1 MKKSLA
7 VLVLSLSS
15 LFAHA
20 DEALVARPEVR
31 EYLAATAREHGFDEA
46 ELVNL
51 FTRVEPKPNIL
62 AIFDRPS
69 TGRPWHA
76 FRADFVNTRRIN
88 AGVAFWREHEKDLAE
103 ISKAY
108 QVDPAVIVT
117 ILDVETLFGKNTG
130 SFRVLDVLTTA
141 AFDYPRRAEF
151 FRKELTEFLLL
162 ARGEKAD
169 PLSFKGSYAGAMGW
183 PQFMP
188 SSFRAFAVDW
198 NSDGHHDIW
207 NTPVDAMASV
217 ASYLALHGWQAG
229 GNSMVPVNVSG
240 NQIDDLISDK
250 FNLHYS
256 VAELMAKG
264 VTPLTELETTQ
275 PAVLYALEMSPGQ
288 MKYFLGFKNF
298 YTITRYNK
306 STLYATAVLEL
317 AEAIRTGYEAPPT
330 AAQPKPESTAKPK
343 PKAKAQPKASR
354 KIAKKPVAKK
364 PTAKKKHP

>member
-1 MKKSLA
+1 MKKTFAALA
-7 VLVLSLSS
+7 LSLTS

-31 EYLAATAREHGFDEA
+31 DYLTATAREHGFDEA

-51 FTRVEPKPNIL
+51 FTRVQPKPNIL

-69 TGRPWHA
+69 TGRPGHA
-76 FRADFVNTRRIN
+76 FRADFVNARRISTG
-88 AGVAFWREHEKDLAE
+88 AAFWREHEKELTD

-108 QVDPAVIVT
+108 QVDPAVIVA

-130 SFRVLDVLTTA
+130 SFRVLDVLATT
-141 AFDYPRRAEF
+141 AFDYPRRADF

-217 ASYLALHGWQAG
+217 ASYLALHGWQ
-229 GNSMVPVNVSG
+229 GNTDAMVPVNVSG
-240 NQIDDLISDK
+240 DQIDELIADK

-264 VTPLTELETTQ
+264 VAPLRELETTQ
-275 PAVLYALEMSPGQ
+275 PAVLYSLEVAPGQ
-288 MKYFLGFKNF
+288 MNYFLGFKNF
-298 YTITRYNK
+298 YAITRYNK

-317 AEAIRTGYEAPPT
+317 AEAIREAKDRPPVAAATKPAT
-330 AAQPKPESTAKPK
+330 AA
-343 PKAKAQPKASR
+343 KAKKTA
-354 KIAKKPVAKK
+354 AKQVVGKK
-364 PTAKKKHP
+364 PTAKKKTRPKKI

>member
-1 MKKSLA
+1 LKKTFAALA
-7 VLVLSLSS
+7 LCASS

-20 DEALVARPEVR
+20 NETLVARPEVR
-31 EYLAATAREHGFDEA
+31 EYLAATAREHGFDET

-51 FTRVEPKPNIL
+51 FTRIEPKPGIL

-69 TGRPWHA
+69 TGRPWHV
-76 FRADFVNTRRIN
+76 FRTDFVNTKRIN
-88 AGVAFWREHEKDLAE
+88 VGAAFWREHEKDLME

-108 QVDPAVIVT
+108 QVDPAVIVA

-130 SFRVLDVLTTA
+130 SFRVLDVLATA

-162 ARGEKAD
+162 ARGEKED
-169 PLSFKGSYAGAMGW
+169 PLSFKGSYAGALGW

-229 GNSMVPVNVSG
+229 GDTMVPVNVSG
-240 NQIDDLISDK
+240 NQVDELIADK

-264 VTPLTELETTQ
+264 VAPLRELETTQ
-275 PAVLYALEMSPGQ
+275 PAVLYSLEVAPGQ
-288 MKYFLGFKNF
+288 TNYFLGFKNF
-298 YTITRYNK
+298 YAITRYNK

-317 AEAIRTGYEAPPT
+317 AEAIREAKDRPPVEPAKP
-330 AAQPKPESTAKPK
+330 AAAAKPK
-343 PKAKAQPKASR
+343 PK
-354 KIAKKPVAKK
+354 KKPVKQVEAKK
-364 PTAKKKHP
+364 SVAKKKVR